1 MRGLLV
7 RFVAD
12 DSGATAIEY
21 SLIGVLI
28 SVAIIA
34 AVTAVG
40 GGVQGLFVRISTAAG
55 SAMNSAT

>member
-1 MRGLLV
+1 MQGLLV

-12 DSGATAIEY
+12 ESGATAIEY

-40 GGVQGLFVRISTAAG
+40 GGVQGLFDRISTNVSGAL
-55 SAMNSAT
+55 T